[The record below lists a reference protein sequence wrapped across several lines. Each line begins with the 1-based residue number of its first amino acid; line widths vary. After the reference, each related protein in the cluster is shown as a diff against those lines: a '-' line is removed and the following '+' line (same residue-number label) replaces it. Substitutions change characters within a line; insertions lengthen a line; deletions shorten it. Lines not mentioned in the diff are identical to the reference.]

1 MLRAKGRRTSAET
14 VTEWNEA
21 TGAHL
26 DETRIVDALE
36 NLRAQGWLSDA
47 LPGLTAT
54 EIDYLEQHGGVT
66 DDREAL
72 VRSRVAAAVREDT
85 VERESMTVEQAAE
98 LMQISASRV
107 RHRIKEGSVYAYP
120 SSGRGVGRR
129 VPYWQFHGPEPVPHL
144 AAVLNA
150 LPERFRSS
158 DIRAFALNAEV
169 DDPDNGVTVRLLDW
183 LRDGGDPEI
192 ASALAESEARLI

>member
-1 MLRAKGRRTSAET
+1 MLEASRRRTSAET
-14 VTEWNEA
+14 VSEWNEA

-26 DETRIVDALE
+26 DESMIVDALE
-36 NLRAQGWLSDA
+36 NLRAQGWLTDS
-47 LPGLTAT
+47 LPGLTTT

-72 VRSRVAAAVREDT
+72 VKSRVAAAVREDT

-98 LMQISASRV
+98 LMQISTSRV

-120 SSGRGVGRR
+120 SRGRGIGRKI
-129 VPYWQFHGPEPVPHL
+129 PYWQFHGPEPVPHL
-144 AAVLNA
+144 ATVLNA
-150 LPERFRSS
+150 LPERFRPS

-169 DDPDNGVTVRLLDW
+169 DDPDNGVIVPMLDW
-183 LRDGGDPEI
+183 LCEGGDPEL
-192 ASALAESEARLI
+192 ARALAESEARLI

>member
-1 MLRAKGRRTSAET
+1 MLRTRGRRPSAAT

-21 TGAHL
+21 TGARL
-26 DETRIVDALE
+26 DETVIVDALE
-36 NLRAQGWLSDA
+36 DLRAQGWLSDA
-47 LPGLTAT
+47 LPGLTAA

-72 VRSRVAAAVREDT
+72 IKSRIAAAVRAGT
-85 VERESMTVEQAAE
+85 VERESMTVEQTAE

-120 SSGRGVGRR
+120 SGGRGVGRR
-129 VPYWQFHGPEPVPHL
+129 IPLWQFHGPEPVPHL
-144 AAVLNA
+144 TAVLNA
-150 LPERFRSS
+150 LPERFRTS
-158 DIRAFALNAEV
+158 DIRAFALNAAV
-169 DDPDNGVTVRLLDW
+169 DDPDNGVTVPLLDW

-192 ASALAESEARLI
+192 ARPLAESEARLI